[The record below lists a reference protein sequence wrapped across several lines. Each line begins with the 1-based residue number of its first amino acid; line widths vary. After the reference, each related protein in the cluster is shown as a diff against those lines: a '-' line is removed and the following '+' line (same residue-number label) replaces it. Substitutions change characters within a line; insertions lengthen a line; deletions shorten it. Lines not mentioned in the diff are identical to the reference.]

1 MYKLILLI
9 AISSLAACSATSDGM
24 KYANKSP
31 RGISIL
37 NISKKEHAK
46 AYRIAEKHCAK
57 YYKVP
62 RILKTTGQEES
73 PGTTMVFECLK
84 PSR

>member
-9 AISSLAACSATSDGM
+9 TISSLAACSATSDGM

-37 NISKKEHAK
+37 NIDKADHAK
-46 AYRIAEKHCAK
+46 AYRLAEKHCAK

-62 RILKTTGQEES
+62 RILKTSRQS
-73 PGTTMVFECLK
+73 DSSGTTMVFECLK
-84 PSR
+84 PSK

>member
-1 MYKLILLI
+1 MHKLILLI

-37 NISKKEHAK
+37 NIDKADHAK
-46 AYRIAEKHCAK
+46 AYRLAEKHCAK

-62 RILKTTGQEES
+62 RILKTSRQS
-73 PGTTMVFECLK
+73 DSLGTTMAFECLK
-84 PSR
+84 